1 MNRLFELTLLLMD
14 KKKMTTKEI
23 AEYFEV
29 SPRTVYRDLDK
40 LLIAGVPIETTKG
53 YNGGVSIDGSY
64 KFSVDFMN
72 EKEIDLLI
80 TGLNA
85 METVNSDKVS
95 SHIARKIFK
104 ENIVERPFIDIDLS
118 SWYGSI
124 LISKIDLIK
133 DCLSNSKKISFTYYR
148 KDEKSKNI
156 VSPYQIVFR
165 WGNWYLRGIDKNGEF
180 RLYKLNRMDDLKKLE
195 EDLIYIKY
203 NGDDNKYF
211 EEEKYL
217 LIARFSKKVKYQLI
231 DEYGIDSFSEEGDY
245 LYFERNFVNKDY
257 MLSWILSFGNDI
269 VVLKPIEIKEE
280 LKNIIDL
287 MKLNYEYDS

>member
-124 LISKIDLIK
+124 LISKIDLIE